1 MNAFIRTILLSLIF
15 VSCNSRSS
23 DPAGL
28 LIAPVREGIT
38 NPNMLAL
45 QHEIEN
51 VTFVSLEETEDDAS
65 LIDGVYD
72 YAVTEKYIYVLPVKE
87 QRIVLFDRQGHFVKT
102 LINQGQG
109 PGEFTDVTSM
119 QVDEKNNR
127 LYLFSNRISV
137 FTTEGEFVE
146 YIPRDYHAIFEHN
159 IGDNHYAAV
168 AFPYLPFQSGSFG
181 VGIFTDSGDTVAMK
195 NDFHSAL
202 VPDEKAGFTI
212 GLAAPAYS
220 AQSQSVL
227 FKTGSND
234 TLFRISAEKIQ
245 PVCILDLQNSDNE
258 IIRSLDATDFSS
270 LSKHRPEGKD
280 IYVADMFE
288 THNTCYFRLL
298 YNNDYYVASTDKR
311 TGETFVEK
319 CIQPGNLHEL
329 ADVNLQRGMI
339 GTRSYRNF
347 PIWGQ
352 MEGEYLVQ
360 IVTPYELNLFKENDS
375 VTIPENLNVS
385 EEGNPVFIFY
395 KIIAG
400 R

>member
-1 MNAFIRTILLSLIF
+1 MNTFIRTLLFLLIL
-15 VSCNSRSS
+15 VSCNSPSS
-23 DPAGL
+23 DPSGL
-28 LIAPVREGIT
+28 QIASIREEIN

-51 VTFVSLEETEDDAS
+51 VTFVSLEETADDAS
-65 LIDGVYD
+65 LIDGVFD

-87 QRIVLFDRQGHFVKT
+87 QRIVLFDRQGHFIKT
-102 LINQGQG
+102 LITQGQG
-109 PGEFTDVTSM
+109 PGEFAGLLTSM

-127 LYLFSNRISV
+127 LYLFSDRISV
-137 FTTEGEFVE
+137 FTMEGEFME
-146 YIPRDYHAIFEHN
+146 YTSHDYHAVFEHN
-159 IGDNHYAAV
+159 VGDNQYVAV

-181 VGIFTDSGDTVAMK
+181 IGVFTGSGDTVAMK

-212 GLAAPAYS
+212 GLTTPAYS

-270 LSKHRPEGKD
+270 LRKKLPEGKD

-288 THNTCYFRLL
+288 THNTYYFRLL
-298 YNNDYYVASTDKR
+298 YNNDFYVASTDKR

-319 CIQPGNLHEL
+319 CIQPGNLYEL

-347 PIWGQ
+347 PVWGR

-360 IVTPYELNLFKENDS
+360 IVTPYELTFFKDNDS
-375 VTIPENLNVS
+375 ITIPENLNIS
-385 EEGNPVFIFY
+385 EEGNPVFVFY
-395 KIIAG
+395 KI
-400 R
+400 RE